1 MKYTLILLKNLC
13 RKSSVNFLRRSWVG
27 DIVLD
32 NITD

>member
-1 MKYTLILLKNLC
+1 MKCALILLKNLC
-13 RKSSVNFLRRSWVG
+13 RKSSVNFVRKSWVG